1 MKFQRNFKK
10 QKKMKYAKDKIY
22 LKHLYAINAKE
33 FQDQI
38 YQNVRIVMQYFVKN
52 VQIKL
57 KIVEIVIKYLYNLNL
72 KLYLNKLIRLAN
84 VQVVNKLWLPN
95 L

>member
-1 MKFQRNFKK
+1 
-10 QKKMKYAKDKIY
+10 MKYAKDKIY

>member
-1 MKFQRNFKK
+1 
-10 QKKMKYAKDKIY
+10 MKYAKDKIY

-38 YQNVRIVMQYFVKN
+38 YQNARIVMQYFVKN